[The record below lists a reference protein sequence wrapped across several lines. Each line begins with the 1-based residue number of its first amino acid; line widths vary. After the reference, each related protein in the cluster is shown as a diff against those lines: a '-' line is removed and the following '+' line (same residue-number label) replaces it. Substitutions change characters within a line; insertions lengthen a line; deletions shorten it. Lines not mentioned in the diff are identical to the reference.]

1 MKKVV
6 VAIDGSEASKSVIDY
21 AIHYANR
28 ETDAEMFFLHVIG
41 LSEQVPLFYGE
52 GTVMIPPSEEDV
64 KKEFGELIRKETQ
77 ALGMTIPRMSITVRS
92 GKAYDQI
99 IKFAEEIGAVMIMIG
114 HRGLGAVERFFLGSV
129 AAKVVANAPCSVYV
143 HRPSVLPGE

>member
-1 MKKVV
+1 
-6 VAIDGSEASKSVIDY
+6 
-21 AIHYANR
+21 
-28 ETDAEMFFLHVIG
+28 MF
-41 LSEQVPLFYGE
+41 
-52 GTVMIPPSEEDV
+52 
-64 KKEFGELIRKETQ
+64 
-77 ALGMTIPRMSITVRS
+77 ITVRS

>member
-28 ETDAEMFFLHVIG
+28 EADADMYFLHVIG
-41 LSEQVPLFYGE
+41 LSEHVPMFYGE
-52 GTVMIPPSEEDV
+52 GTLMIPPSEEDV
-64 KKEFGELIRKETQ
+64 EKEFAELIRKET
-77 ALGMTIPRMSITVRS
+77 ASLDLTIPKMSITVRS

-99 IKFAEEIGAVMIMIG
+99 VKFAEEIGAVMIMIG
-114 HRGLGAVERFFLGSV
+114 HRGLGAMERFFLGSV

-143 HRPSVLPGE
+143 HRPEGLKKE